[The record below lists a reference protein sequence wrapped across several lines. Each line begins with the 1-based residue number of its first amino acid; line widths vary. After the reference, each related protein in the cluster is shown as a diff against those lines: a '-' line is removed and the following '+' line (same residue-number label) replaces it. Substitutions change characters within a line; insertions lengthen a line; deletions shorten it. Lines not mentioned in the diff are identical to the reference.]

1 MLPIGSILYPRDP
14 GNLKGEVPEI
24 KDVRRIEEEV
34 FQEASGD
41 DYQKLLRTQ
50 RKGRPVGASR
60 IPEVGAWAERTTSTV
75 PTWDKDRRP
84 QEANP

>member
-14 GNLKGEVPEI
+14 RNLKREVPEI
-24 KDVRRIEEEV
+24 EEAWRIAEEV

-41 DYQKLLRTQ
+41 DHQKLVGTQ
-50 RKGRPVGASR
+50 RKGRPFGASR
-60 IPEVGAWAERTTSTV
+60 IPEVGARAERRTSTV
-75 PTWDKDRRP
+75 PTWDEDRRP